1 VRRQVE
7 ALRLTEL
14 RKAEARARLAAR
26 EAEERGKREARAALK
41 KQRCVRDACSATA
54 ATAAEAKAKVAA
66 GVAEQCLAGGTGTAG
81 GASSTP
87 PLAKT
92 VGGAERVAQA
102 EVATVVE
109 AMVAEVTADLAARMV
124 VGYEKGCVTM
134 AAGAQVAEAERKVAA
149 ATAEVAALAA
159 ALKEAKERAD
169 VAEAVMREAE
179 ADRAKMEV
187 EWKTVVQTLARHKSV
202 AGQKMVR
209 VAVVEAEDEF
219 VDAWTQ
225 TNGVKAEEAGCQ
237 TAVFS
242 LRPVEVVQAGC
253 QTATA
258 VMAEAQEGGGQT
270 KIGAGPESTTTLQHQ
285 RLNPIQAEAVERAER
300 AATRVMQ
307 LQAAVEAVAA
317 RYTSGA
323 VTAQETA
330 PTAAEVTPVV
340 ACAGSAGK
348 AYAQRPATG
357 SGGSGGKQRRKAQLR
372 RQAASAGVD
381 VREWASSREWH
392 KLQLA
397 GRLGGEE
404 GLARL
409 DQRLDWL
416 HEDWLARQQ
425 PWHEVEVEGSRFGV
439 LDRVD

>member
-1 VRRQVE
+1 M
-7 ALRLTEL
+7 
-14 RKAEARARLAAR
+14 AAR
-26 EAEERGKREARAALK
+26 EAEERGKRETRAALK
-41 KQRCVRDACSATA
+41 KQRCVRDAASATA
-54 ATAAEAKAKVAA
+54 ATAAEVKAEVAA
-66 GVAEQCLAGGTGTAG
+66 GVAGQCLEVGARTAEE
-81 GASSTP
+81 ASSTP

-92 VGGAERVAQA
+92 VGGAERVVQA
-102 EVATVVE
+102 EVVMVAET
-109 AMVAEVTADLAARMV
+109 MVAEVTADLAARMV
-124 VGYEKGCVTM
+124 VGYERGCVIM

-179 ADRAKMEV
+179 ADRAEMEV
-187 EWKTVVQTLARHKSV
+187 EWETVAQALVRQSV
-202 AGQKMVR
+202 AGRMVR

-219 VDAWTQ
+219 IDAWTQ
-225 TNGVKAEEAGCQ
+225 TDGVKAKEAGCQ
-237 TAVFS
+237 TAVSS
-242 LRPVEVVQAGC
+242 LRPVEAVQSGC
-253 QTATA
+253 QTVTA
-258 VMAEAQEGGGQT
+258 VTAEASCEAEMAEAQEGGGQT
-270 KIGAGPESTTTLQHQ
+270 EIGAGPQSTTTLQHQ
-285 RLNPIQAEAVERAER
+285 RLNPIQTEAVERAER

-323 VTAQETA
+323 ITAQETA
-330 PTAAEVTPVV
+330 PTAAEATPVV
-340 ACAGSAGK
+340 ACVGSDGG
-348 AYAQRPATG
+348 AYAQRPAAG
-357 SGGSGGKQRRKAQLR
+357 GGGSGGKQRRKAQLR

-397 GRLGGEE
+397 GRLGGEK
-404 GLARL
+404 GLAWL

-416 HEDWLARQQ
+416 HEDWLAQQQ
-425 PWHEVEVEGSRFGV
+425 PRHEVEVEGSRFGV